1 MEKRVNVEGPHAEEN
16 AMTKFLK
23 RMAAATAMTFLMCA
37 AGANATDIAWVHANA
52 AAQSEQRVKAG
63 FDGWLKDKGKDW
75 KISLLDSGGSGERTA
90 SNLQDAA
97 SRGVDAIVITMA
109 DLRASRAALDAA
121 IAAGIPVFTVDS
133 GYITGVMVDITTN
146 NWAMSSD
153 VSPYLLNE
161 LGGQGN
167 IIFLRMAEHHG
178 TRKRG
183 DVMETILKEYPDI
196 KVLAEHNI
204 DYTAFFEDTT
214 STMQDYAARFGD
226 QINAVWAP
234 WDEPAQAAI
243 NALTAA
249 GVKNVKVIGIDGHPQ
264 AVAEVCKP
272 DGLMIA
278 TVSQPFEKMGAQV
291 GDWIEAIVEKK
302 EDPAKV
308 IPSKTVYLDAPL
320 VTKQNCNDFLPK

>member
-1 MEKRVNVEGPHAEEN
+1 MSGLLRKA
-16 AMTKFLK
+16 ALAA
-23 RMAAATAMTFLMCA
+23 AAATFFMSAV
-37 AGANATDIAWVHANA
+37 GANALELAWVHANA

-63 FDGWLKDKGKDW
+63 FDAWVKEKGKTDW
-75 KISLLDSGGSGERTA
+75 NVSLLDSGGSGERTA

-97 SRGVDAIVITMA
+97 SRGVDAIIITMA
-109 DLRASRAALDAA
+109 DLRASRAAIDAA
-121 IAAGIPVFTVDS
+121 IAAKIPIITVDS
-133 GYITGVMVDITTN
+133 GYIDGVLVDVTTN

-161 LGGQGN
+161 LGGKGN

-183 DVMETILKEYPDI
+183 DVMETILKEYPDV

-214 STMQDYAARFGD
+214 STMQDYASRFGEE
-226 QINAVWAP
+226 INAVWAP

-249 GVKNVKVIGIDGHPQ
+249 GLKNVKVIGIDGHPN
-264 AVAEVCKP
+264 AVAEICKP
-272 DGLMIA
+272 DSLMIA
-278 TVSQPFEKMGAQV
+278 TVSQPFEKMGAQA
-291 GDWIEAIVEKK
+291 GEWLEAIVEKK
-302 EDPAKV
+302 QDPATV
-308 IPSKTVYLDAPL
+308 IPSKTVYMDAPL
-320 VTKQNCNDFLPK
+320 VTKQNCKDFLPK

>member
-1 MEKRVNVEGPHAEEN
+1 MSGLLRKA
-16 AMTKFLK
+16 ALAA
-23 RMAAATAMTFLMCA
+23 AAATFFMSAV
-37 AGANATDIAWVHANA
+37 GANALELAWVHANA

-63 FDGWLKDKGKDW
+63 FDAWVKEKGKTDW
-75 KISLLDSGGSGERTA
+75 NVSLLDSGGSGERTA

-97 SRGVDAIVITMA
+97 SRGVDAIIITMA
-109 DLRASRAALDAA
+109 DLRASRAAIDAA
-121 IAAGIPVFTVDS
+121 IAAKIPIITVDS
-133 GYITGVMVDITTN
+133 GYIDGVLVDVTTN

-161 LGGQGN
+161 LGGKGN

-183 DVMETILKEYPDI
+183 DVMETILKEYPDV

-214 STMQDYAARFGD
+214 STMQDYASRFGEE
-226 QINAVWAP
+226 INAVWAP

-249 GVKNVKVIGIDGHPQ
+249 GLKNVKVIGIDGHPN
-264 AVAEVCKP
+264 AVAEICKP
-272 DGLMIA
+272 DSLMIA
-278 TVSQPFEKMGAQV
+278 TVSQPFEKMGSQA
-291 GDWIEAIVEKK
+291 GEWLEAIVEKK
-302 EDPAKV
+302 QDPATV
-308 IPSKTVYLDAPL
+308 IPSKTVYMDAPL
-320 VTKQNCNDFLPK
+320 VTKQNCKDFLPK

>member
-1 MEKRVNVEGPHAEEN
+1 MSGMWRKA
-16 AMTKFLK
+16 AL
-23 RMAAATAMTFLMCA
+23 AAAAGFLLSAVSASAMNL
-37 AGANATDIAWVHANA
+37 AWVHANA

-63 FDGWLKDKGKDW
+63 FDAWLKETGKDW
-75 KISLLDSGGSGERTA
+75 NVSLLDSGGSGERTA

-97 SRGVDAIVITMA
+97 SRGVDAIIITMA

-121 IAAGIPVFTVDS
+121 IKANIPVITVDS
-133 GYITGVMVDITTN
+133 GYIPGVLVDITTN

-161 LGGQGN
+161 LGGKGN

-183 DVMETILKEYPDI
+183 DVMETILKEYPDV

-214 STMQDYAARFGD
+214 STMQDYASRFGEE
-226 QINAVWAP
+226 INAVWAP

-243 NALTAA
+243 NVLQGA
-249 GVKNVKVIGIDGHPQ
+249 GLKNVKVIGIDGHPN
-264 AVAEVCKP
+264 AVAEVCKE
-272 DGLMIA
+272 GSLMIA
-278 TVSQPFEKMGAQV
+278 TVSQPFEKMGAQA
-291 GDWIEAIVEKK
+291 GEWIEQIVEKK

-308 IPSKTVYLDAPL
+308 IPSKTVYMDAPL
-320 VTKQNCNDFLPK
+320 VTKQNCAEFLPK

>member
-1 MEKRVNVEGPHAEEN
+1 MS
-16 AMTKFLK
+16 AMWRK
-23 RMAAATAMTFLMCA
+23 AAALAVAGFLLNVTS
-37 AGANATDIAWVHANA
+37 ANALNLAWVHANA

-63 FDGWLKDKGKDW
+63 FDAWLKETGKDW
-75 KISLLDSGGSGERTA
+75 NVSLLDSGGSGERTA

-97 SRGVDAIVITMA
+97 SRGVDAIIITMA
-109 DLRASRAALDAA
+109 DLRASRAAIDAA
-121 IAAGIPVFTVDS
+121 IDAKIPIITVDS
-133 GYITGVMVDITTN
+133 GYIPGVLVDVTTN

-161 LGGQGN
+161 LGGKGS

-183 DVMETILKEYPDI
+183 DVMETILKEYPDV

-214 STMQDYAARFGD
+214 STMQDYASRFGD
-226 QINAVWAP
+226 EINAVWAP

-243 NALTAA
+243 NVLQAA
-249 GVKNVKVIGIDGHPQ
+249 GLRTVKVIGIDGHPN
-264 AVAEVCKP
+264 AIAEVCKP

-278 TVSQPFEKMGAQV
+278 TVSQPFEKMGAQA
-291 GDWIEAIVEKK
+291 GEWIEEIVVKK

-308 IPSKTVYLDAPL
+308 IPSKTVYMDAPL
-320 VTKQNCNDFLPK
+320 VTKQNCKDFLPK

>member
-1 MEKRVNVEGPHAEEN
+1 MSANWRK
-16 AMTKFLK
+16 
-23 RMAAATAMTFLMCA
+23 AAAAAVVGFLLNA
-37 AGANATDIAWVHANA
+37 TGANALNLAWVHANA

-63 FDGWLKDKGKDW
+63 FDAWLKETGKDW
-75 KISLLDSGGSGERTA
+75 NVSLLDSGGSGERTA
-90 SNLQDAA
+90 SNLQGAA
-97 SRGVDAIVITMA
+97 SRGVDAIIITMA
-109 DLRASRAALDAA
+109 DLRASRAAIDAA
-121 IAAGIPVFTVDS
+121 VDAKIPIITVDS
-133 GYITGVMVDITTN
+133 GYIPGVLVDVTTN

-161 LGGQGN
+161 LGGKGR

-183 DVMETILKEYPDI
+183 DVMETILREYPDV

-214 STMQDYAARFGD
+214 STMQDYASRFGD
-226 QINAVWAP
+226 EIDAVWAP

-243 NALTAA
+243 NVLQAA
-249 GVKNVKVIGIDGHPQ
+249 GLKNVKVIGIDGHPN

-278 TVSQPFEKMGAQV
+278 TVSQPFEKMGAQA
-291 GDWIEAIVEKK
+291 GAWIEEIVVRK

-308 IPSKTVYLDAPL
+308 IPAKTVYMDAPL
-320 VTKQNCNDFLPK
+320 VTKQNCKDFLPK

>member
-1 MEKRVNVEGPHAEEN
+1 MS
-16 AMTKFLK
+16 AMWRK
-23 RMAAATAMTFLMCA
+23 AAALAVAGFLLNA
-37 AGANATDIAWVHANA
+37 TSANALNLAWVHANA

-63 FDGWLKDKGKDW
+63 FDAWLKETGKDW
-75 KISLLDSGGSGERTA
+75 NVSLLDSGGSGERTA

-97 SRGVDAIVITMA
+97 SRGVDAIIITMA
-109 DLRASRAALDAA
+109 DLRASRAAIDAA
-121 IAAGIPVFTVDS
+121 IDAKIPIITVDS
-133 GYITGVMVDITTN
+133 GYIPGVLVDVTTN

-161 LGGQGN
+161 LGGKGS

-183 DVMETILKEYPDI
+183 DVMETILKEYPDV

-214 STMQDYAARFGD
+214 STMQDYASRFGD
-226 QINAVWAP
+226 EINAVWAP

-243 NALTAA
+243 NVLQAA
-249 GVKNVKVIGIDGHPQ
+249 GLKTVKVIGIDGHPN
-264 AVAEVCKP
+264 AIAEVCKP

-278 TVSQPFEKMGAQV
+278 TVSQPFEKMGAQA
-291 GDWIEAIVEKK
+291 GEWIEEIVVKK

-308 IPSKTVYLDAPL
+308 IPSKTVYMEAPL
-320 VTKQNCNDFLPK
+320 VTKQNSKDYLPK

>member
-1 MEKRVNVEGPHAEEN
+1 MSGMWRKAAIV
-16 AMTKFLK
+16 
-23 RMAAATAMTFLMCA
+23 AAAGFLWSA
-37 AGANATDIAWVHANA
+37 ASANALNLAWVHANA

-63 FDGWLKDKGKDW
+63 FDAWLVETGKDW
-75 KISLLDSGGSGERTA
+75 NVSLLDSGGSGERTA

-97 SRGVDAIVITMA
+97 SRGVDAIIITMA

-121 IAAGIPVFTVDS
+121 IAAKIPVITVDS
-133 GYITGVMVDITTN
+133 GYIDGVLVDITTN

-161 LGGQGN
+161 MGGKGS

-214 STMQDYAARFGD
+214 STMQDYASRFGEE
-226 QINAVWAP
+226 INAVWAP

-243 NALTAA
+243 NELTAA
-249 GVKNVKVIGIDGHPQ
+249 GLKNVKVIGIDGHPQ

-272 DGLMIA
+272 DSLMIA
-278 TVSQPFEKMGAQV
+278 TVSQPFEKMGAQA
-291 GDWIEAIVEKK
+291 GEWIEAIVEKK
-302 EDPAKV
+302 EDPATV
-308 IPSKTVYLDAPL
+308 IPSKTVYMDAPL
-320 VTKQNCNDFLPK
+320 VTKQNCRDFLPQ